1 MRFLHIL
8 ATWLCVFVA
17 MSPVAA
23 QEGTRPQAKISAAVQ
38 NGFARLTFD
47 WSDEVA
53 GAAQVSDGVLVINFD
68 KSFDADTNAIAK
80 ALEPYVALVRR
91 DPDGKAL
98 RFALK
103 GPVRV
108 KTTNYAVRYAFDLI
122 PPFYKGDPPAPT
134 APEGVKDVSQLIV
147 RVSERERTT
156 RLQFDFPGRV
166 DYSAKLSD
174 GKLIVA
180 FTKPAKVNLN
190 RFANTPPAWIKGAR
204 SKLVD
209 GKLTVEFDVDREADF
224 RDVSE
229 NGDIV
234 LELKQPKT
242 DAQVAADMS
251 KALGTP
257 KVLIE
262 NADENAPPPP
272 RIVAEAIQFEQP
284 PRKGAK
290 AQGAHKQ
297 DALSLISAPA
307 VKPNTDASV
316 VQTAANNFAAAE
328 ELPAG
333 QILSD
338 SPLPP
343 ALRLGQSDLTAALS
357 PLLASTV
364 AVAGKA
370 RAEIFGTMLRLE
382 LPYSKLPAAA
392 IFRRGLAIWV
402 VTETPEMIDLAD
414 LATLPNAPAR
424 PLSVVTQI
432 APGVTAFR
440 LEAPAT
446 MSVSAAAVGNSWVL
460 AIGDTVP
467 ELPAQLQLVR
477 QTIRSSTKMRAFM
490 PGLTQIVWL
499 KDPEAQDRIAVVL
512 GFAPARGLLEGR
524 HFVEFAT
531 LPSQQG
537 LAIQAIAD
545 DLTVVAEGG
554 DAVIA
559 RPEGL
564 NVSAAQFVDALAT
577 SKSYTPKLAS
587 PAAVDFE
594 AWGKQVARTHS
605 ESISKLILASSQT
618 SGGMSAPR
626 MELAR
631 YYVATG
637 LAAEALGVLRAISHD
652 DRTAEANVP
661 YRIVRALAN
670 IQMARY
676 KEAIED
682 LSIDTLGDDPH
693 AALWRG
699 LAAAGARDW
708 RVARNN
714 LIVALKIVS
723 RYPAEWNAKA
733 RVALARA
740 ALALGE
746 TGTSKLA
753 LEGMPKGNVSSSTIA
768 EATLVRALNEEAF
781 QKRDSAIALLDQ
793 LSNSPYRPV
802 AARATL
808 EGILLKRKASKL
820 TASQAIDKLEKLRFQ
835 WRGDDIELKTL
846 TELGKLYAENDKI
859 REGLNTMRLAVRH
872 FSDTDEARQT
882 AAQMGDIFESLF
894 LRGKADQLSPVQALT
909 LFYDYKELTPVG
921 AQGDEMIRKL
931 VERLVSVDLL
941 PQAAELLQHQV
952 DQRLDGIAKASVA
965 TRLALIYLLDKQ
977 PSKALEAIRSS
988 KQTRLP
994 DDLSEQR
1001 DLIEAR
1007 ALADTK
1013 NFDRA
1018 LDLISSNM
1026 SIEGDRLRADIYW
1039 DSARWPDAA
1048 AKAEAILGDKYSD
1061 LAPLSEVD
1069 RSDLMR
1075 ASVGYSLAGDAASLE
1090 RLRTRFDT
1098 KMANSPDAKAF
1109 AMITHTPDVSSED
1122 YKTFVKRLA
1131 SVDTLDAFLK
1141 DFKSRYGTLGKSS
1154 NN

>member
-1 MRFLHIL
+1 M
-8 ATWLCVFVA
+8 
-17 MSPVAA
+17 
-23 QEGTRPQAKISAAVQ
+23 
-38 NGFARLTFD
+38 
-47 WSDEVA
+47 
-53 GAAQVSDGVLVINFD
+53 
-68 KSFDADTNAIAK
+68 
-80 ALEPYVALVRR
+80 AL
-91 DPDGKAL
+91 
-98 RFALK
+98 
-103 GPVRV
+103 
-108 KTTNYAVRYAFDLI
+108 
-122 PPFYKGDPPAPT
+122 
-134 APEGVKDVSQLIV
+134 
-147 RVSERERTT
+147 
-156 RLQFDFPGRV
+156 
-166 DYSAKLSD
+166 
-174 GKLIVA
+174 
-180 FTKPAKVNLN
+180 
-190 RFANTPPAWIKGAR
+190 
-204 SKLVD
+204 
-209 GKLTVEFDVDREADF
+209 
-224 RDVSE
+224 
-229 NGDIV
+229 
-234 LELKQPKT
+234 
-242 DAQVAADMS
+242 
-251 KALGTP
+251 
-257 KVLIE
+257 
-262 NADENAPPPP
+262 
-272 RIVAEAIQFEQP
+272 
-284 PRKGAK
+284 
-290 AQGAHKQ
+290 
-297 DALSLISAPA
+297 
-307 VKPNTDASV
+307 
-316 VQTAANNFAAAE
+316 
-328 ELPAG
+328 
-333 QILSD
+333 
-338 SPLPP
+338 
-343 ALRLGQSDLTAALS
+343 
-357 PLLASTV
+357 
-364 AVAGKA
+364 
-370 RAEIFGTMLRLE
+370 
-382 LPYSKLPAAA
+382 
-392 IFRRGLAIWV
+392 
-402 VTETPEMIDLAD
+402 D

-477 QTIRSSTKMRAFM
+477 QTIGSSTKMRAFM

-652 DRTAEANVP
+652 DRTAETNVP